1 MLKTKRRVAIKI
13 GSNVMTRS
21 NKELD
26 VTTIS
31 AIVDDIVAL
40 RQSGIDVV
48 LISSGAVASG
58 RGAVGVDSP
67 KRLDKVSQRQ
77 LYSTIG
83 QVKLMNRYH
92 DLFASYGI
100 ACGQVLTTKE
110 NFANRIGYLN
120 QKNCIEV
127 MLEMGVVP
135 IINENDAVSV
145 TELMFTDNDE
155 LSGLISTMLK
165 VESLVILSNIDG
177 IYDGD
182 PSDSKSKVIPV
193 IENNT
198 SVEKY
203 IQTKQSSLG
212 RGGMTTKCRI
222 AKKVA
227 SEGVEVV
234 IANGKHK
241 GILAELFIGNQDVIC
256 TRFPAAGVSVSNV
269 KRWIAHSDSFSK
281 GELHINEGAADAL
294 KQEQAKSL
302 LMVGVDKVE
311 GEFLKDDIVR
321 IISDSGEEIGV
332 GRVCYDSEKARQI
345 TGQKGHKPIVHYDYM
360 FVNSSIT

>member
-1 MLKTKRRVAIKI
+1 MLKTKRRVAVKI

-26 VTTIS
+26 VTAIS
-31 AIVDDIVAL
+31 AIVDDVMAL
-40 RQSGIDVV
+40 RDRGIDVI

-58 RGAVGVDSP
+58 RGSVNEQITT
-67 KRLDKVSQRQ
+67 RLDKVSKRQ

-92 DLFASYGI
+92 DLFAGYGVV
-100 ACGQVLTTKE
+100 CGQVLTTKE
-110 NFANRIGYLN
+110 NFSNRIGYLN

-127 MLEMGVVP
+127 MLEAGVVP

-182 PSDSKSKVIPV
+182 PQDERSKVIPV
-193 IENNT
+193 IDSSV
-198 SVEKY
+198 SVEKH
-203 IQTKQSSLG
+203 IQTTRSSLG

-222 AKKVA
+222 AKMVA

-234 IANGKHK
+234 IANGKRK
-241 GILAELFIGNQDVIC
+241 GILTSLFVDGGDVVC
-256 TRFPAAGVSVSNV
+256 TRFPAAQVNVSNV

-281 GELHINEGAADAL
+281 GKIHINKGATDVL
-294 KQEQAKSL
+294 RNEQAKSL
-302 LMVGVDKVE
+302 LMVGVERVE

-321 IISDSGEEIGV
+321 IISDSGQDIGV
-332 GRVCYDSEKARQI
+332 GKVCYDSSKAKQI
-345 TGQKGHKPIVHYDYM
+345 IGQKGHKPIIHYDYL
-360 FVNSSIT
+360 FVK